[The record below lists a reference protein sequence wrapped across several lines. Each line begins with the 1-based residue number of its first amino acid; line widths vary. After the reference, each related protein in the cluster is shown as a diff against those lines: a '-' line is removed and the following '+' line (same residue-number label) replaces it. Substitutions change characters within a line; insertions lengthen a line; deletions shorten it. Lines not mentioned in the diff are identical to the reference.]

1 MDDVYMRE
9 ALKEAKKAF
18 EVDEVPIGCV
28 IVYNK
33 IIIARGH
40 NLCEK
45 LCDPTAHAEMQ
56 VITSACSYLNS
67 KYLNKCTMYTTLEP
81 CAMCAGALFWS
92 KIGRVVYGARDP
104 KRGAFLLEK
113 NLLHPSTK
121 IDGGFLIGE
130 CAYLLTS
137 FFEKKRKLKKK

>member
-1 MDDVYMRE
+1 
-9 ALKEAKKAF
+9 
-18 EVDEVPIGCV
+18 
-28 IVYNK
+28 
-33 IIIARGH
+33 
-40 NLCEK
+40 
-45 LCDPTAHAEMQ
+45 
-56 VITSACSYLNS
+56 
-67 KYLNKCTMYTTLEP
+67 MYTTLEP

-130 CAYLLTS
+130 CAYLKVIAQGEFGAFLDWGLPKDLLLPFAEQAAAS
-137 FFEKKRKLKKK
+137 PFC